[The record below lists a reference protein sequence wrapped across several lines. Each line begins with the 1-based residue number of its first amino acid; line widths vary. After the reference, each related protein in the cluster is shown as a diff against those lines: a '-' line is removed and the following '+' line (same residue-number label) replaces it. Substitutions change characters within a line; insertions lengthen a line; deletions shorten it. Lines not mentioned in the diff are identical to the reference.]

1 MAVVAV
7 VVVPV
12 VVAAVEVQVVG
23 VVAVTAIQR
32 TRPIVAV
39 GTLIVDF
46 RTVAVARSGQ
56 ASGTAICNECR
67 YGDFMQRIGRLF

>member
-1 MAVVAV
+1 MAVVTV

-12 VVAAVEVQVVG
+12 IVTAIEVQVVG
-23 VVAVTAIQR
+23 VVAVVAVQR

-39 GTLIVDF
+39 GASVVDF

-56 ASGTAICNECR
+56 ASKTVSGLNVNKGP
-67 YGDFMQRIGRLF
+67 GDSFTDV